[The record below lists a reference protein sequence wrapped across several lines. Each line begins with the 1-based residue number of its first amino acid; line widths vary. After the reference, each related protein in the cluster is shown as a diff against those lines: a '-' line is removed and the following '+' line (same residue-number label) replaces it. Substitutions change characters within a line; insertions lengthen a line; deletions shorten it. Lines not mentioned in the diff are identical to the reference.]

1 MTFVAGIIAGLLVQN
16 TLKYLL
22 NFGTVTQYLGYA
34 SLKDFFPQ
42 MQIRANPGCLNPL
55 CVRLQAQY
63 KVRHT
68 RWIARQPMASYL
80 FCKPPWL

>member
-1 MTFVAGIIAGLLVQN
+1 MYDFRAGIIAGLLVQN

-34 SLKDFFPQ
+34 SLRDFFPQ

-68 RWIARQPMASYL
+68 GMDCPAADGQLISL
-80 FCKPPWL
+80 